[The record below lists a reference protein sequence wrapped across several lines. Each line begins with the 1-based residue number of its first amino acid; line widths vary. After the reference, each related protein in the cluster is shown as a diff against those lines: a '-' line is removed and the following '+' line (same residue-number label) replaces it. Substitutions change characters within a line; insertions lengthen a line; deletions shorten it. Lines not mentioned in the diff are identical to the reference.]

1 MAIKVMADN
10 NEIINVAQDA
20 AMYNVFAGNT
30 DFVIAGIGNEM
41 VFNHN
46 SASLNATLG
55 SGECVIC
62 GRHVTITGTES
73 ITLSASSSGY
83 IVLRY
88 NTTLSG
94 SNIVKLLAVTST
106 RSDNLNNNGTIH
118 DLVIGQY
125 STNATGVSSFTDRR
139 VVTSSV
145 AGKARTASKLATA
158 RTIAL
163 TGAVTGSV
171 SFDGSANVS
180 MATSV
185 GTAPTILS
193 GTTAP
198 TSSQGKNGDI
208 YIQYNR

>member
-10 NEIINVAQDA
+10 NEVINVAQDA
-20 AMYNVFAGNT
+20 ALYNVFAGNS
-30 DFVIAGIGNEM
+30 DFIIDGIGNEM
-41 VFNHN
+41 IFNHN
-46 SASLNATLG
+46 AASLNATLG

-88 NTTLSG
+88 DTTQSG
-94 SNIVKLLAVTST
+94 SNIVRLRAVSSV
-106 RSDNLNNNGTIH
+106 RSDNKNNTGTIH

-125 STNATGVSSFTDRR
+125 ATNASGVSSYTDMR
-139 VVTSSV
+139 VVLDSV
-145 AGKARTASKLATA
+145 SGTAQKLATA
-158 RTIAL
+158 RTISL

-180 MATSV
+180 MTTSV

-198 TSSQGKNGDI
+198 TSGQGKDGDI
-208 YIQYNR
+208 YIQYTR